1 MAAQTPPLSE
11 LLLQHRPGHALPQP
25 FYNDPAIFEADLE
38 AFFYR
43 DWLYAFPACLLE
55 KTGSYQRLKIGAY
68 DVIVLRDGKG
78 EIAAFHNT
86 CRHRGSVICAAA
98 QGRVAKLTCPYHQWT
113 YDLDGRLLWARDM
126 GPDFDPSKHGLK
138 PVHCRTMAGLVYICL
153 ADEAPDFDTFAE
165 TVAPYLA
172 VHDLSN
178 AKVAHQSTIIEKGN
192 WKLVW
197 ENNRECYHCAGNH
210 PDLCRTYPED
220 PTISGVSQDG
230 VFPDTVEKHFNRL
243 EQAGAPSRFR
253 LSESGEFRVARM
265 PLLDGAE
272 SYTINGKIA
281 VQKKLGRIPMNDAGT
296 LLLFHYPTTWNHF
309 LSDHSITFR
318 VTPIGPQETE
328 VQTTWLV
335 NKDAVEGVDYDLKNL
350 TTVWE
355 HTNDEDRRV
364 VEDNQQ
370 GINSPAYVPG
380 PYSPIMEDG
389 VEQFVDWYVKTMQRS
404 LSPRSVAAE

>member
-370 GINSPAYVPG
+370 GINSPAYEPG
-380 PYSPIMEDG
+380 PYSASHEDG
-389 VEQFVDWYVKTMQRS
+389 VIQFVSWYLDRMRAS
-404 LSPRSVAAE
+404 HLPDAMAAE